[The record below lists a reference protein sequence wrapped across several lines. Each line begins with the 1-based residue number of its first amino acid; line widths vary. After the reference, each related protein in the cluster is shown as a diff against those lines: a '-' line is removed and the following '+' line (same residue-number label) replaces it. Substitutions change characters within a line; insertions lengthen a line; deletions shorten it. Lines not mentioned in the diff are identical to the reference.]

1 LTDVAIVGQDPRFG
15 GGAWAL
21 MAAFWE
27 AVVSLGHEPRLLY
40 VEHPSLSGRTPR
52 PPLDRRGIR
61 PRFGHLDALNQLSG
75 AKRLGP
81 ELDAAE
87 ATWVVATT
95 AHYGAAAVRSGRPF
109 CCWVATTLEDEW
121 RPQLRLL
128 PPSRRAARALNGPVL
143 RALERR
149 VLQRAD
155 AVYTISSSA
164 REAVSRTASIP
175 IERIGVIPLPV
186 DTSLFRPSADS
197 EYEAGVEA
205 PTVVFVGR
213 ADDPRKN
220 VGLLL
225 EAWPAIASRH
235 PDAQLRLIGTP
246 PQRQLPASVEAVGE
260 PDSIESEL
268 RRASLLVLP
277 SVQEGFGL
285 VAAEAL
291 AAGVPVVTT
300 PSGGPEALVRESE
313 GGVVLAGF
321 TADELARTVSLLLDD
336 GERLAHMR
344 DRGRAY
350 VERQHSLDR
359 TRTVV
364 SEALAKGPRFV
375 R

>member
-1 LTDVAIVGQDPRFG
+1 
-15 GGAWAL
+15 
-21 MAAFWE
+21 
-27 AVVSLGHEPRLLY
+27 
-40 VEHPSLSGRTPR
+40 
-52 PPLDRRGIR
+52 
-61 PRFGHLDALNQLSG
+61 
-75 AKRLGP
+75 
-81 ELDAAE
+81 
-87 ATWVVATT
+87 
-95 AHYGAAAVRSGRPF
+95 
-109 CCWVATTLEDEW
+109 
-121 RPQLRLL
+121 
-128 PPSRRAARALNGPVL
+128 VL

-246 PQRQLPASVEAVGE
+246 PQRKLPASVEAVGE